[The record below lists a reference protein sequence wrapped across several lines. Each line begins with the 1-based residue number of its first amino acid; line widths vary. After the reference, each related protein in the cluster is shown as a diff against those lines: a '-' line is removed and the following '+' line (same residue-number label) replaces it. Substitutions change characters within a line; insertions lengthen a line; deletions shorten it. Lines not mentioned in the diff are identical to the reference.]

1 MRIETRDA
9 AAWTAR
15 VGALDL
21 FRALSEEALVA
32 ACGVMRVEQVA
43 KDRLIFEQG
52 EAAQRAYALCAG
64 SVRIAQT
71 GEDGGQAVMRFIAPG
86 EMFGTVPLFTDHRFP
101 ADAIAIDD
109 SLVLSWSER
118 DLIALIGAHPA
129 IAINLIGILGARLAE
144 LQERVREL
152 ATQRIEQRIAQA
164 VLRLASQAGQDTR
177 DGVKIEFPLRRKD
190 LADYAGTTLHTAS
203 RTLAAWEKAGLL
215 TSHDRRLTVHDIVDI
230 RRIAALPPG

>member
-1 MRIETRDA
+1 MRIEAKDEA
-9 AAWTAR
+9 VWAAR

-21 FRALSEEALVA
+21 FRALPDEALAA
-32 ACGVMRVEQVA
+32 ACGVMRVERIERS
-43 KDRLIFEQG
+43 RLIFEQG
-52 EAAQRAYALCAG
+52 EPVERAYALCAG

-71 GEDGGQAVMRFIAPG
+71 GGDGGQAVIRFIAPG

-109 SLVLSWSER
+109 SLVLSWGER

-129 IAINLIGILGARLAE
+129 IAINLIGILGERLAE

-164 VLRLASQAGQDTR
+164 VLRLAMQAGQDTR

-215 TSHDRRLTVHDIVDI
+215 TSHDRRMTVHNILDI
-230 RRIAALPPG
+230 RRIAALPPA